1 MFKKI
6 ALKIKNVLFS
16 FKKKNASDPASAA
29 VNALI
34 DSLVSEVEE
43 VAAAVDE
50 SVTVVTET
58 VKKEAKEVT
67 SVIEEKVPKKTASAK
82 KPAAKKQTGT
92 AKPKGRPKKSS

>member
-50 SVTVVTET
+50 SVTVVAET

-67 SVIEEKVPKKTASAK
+67 SVIEEKVPKKTAPAK
-82 KPAAKKQTGT
+82 KSAAKKQTGT